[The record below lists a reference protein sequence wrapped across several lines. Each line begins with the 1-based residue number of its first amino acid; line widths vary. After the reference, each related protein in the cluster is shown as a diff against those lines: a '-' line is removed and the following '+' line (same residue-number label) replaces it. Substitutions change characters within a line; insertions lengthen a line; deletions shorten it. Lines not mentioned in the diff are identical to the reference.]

1 MKPYYS
7 TEVPEH
13 ELGNRIVELIVAGDF
28 AAAEALLPSITDPD
42 TLDTTTNILELYR
55 EGE

>member
-7 TEVPEH
+7 TEVPDH